1 MNTFGTI
8 KSKIENAS
16 IKLYGKKSF
25 SNFMNGLKNNL
36 LENKDLS
43 ELYYIYD
50 DLSQKKGLNKDLATD
65 YVNETIE
72 YSQVLIE
79 NNYVGLVKLDKWIN
93 DIISES
99 KNPYQDIDNVIY
111 IKSIRNLE
119 TLLESKKN
127 ILNVISSKSE
137 NKINESI
144 NLPISSML
152 KVANQNINSEL
163 KNLSE
168 SDLKELELIS
178 NMTKD
183 ELKEN
188 IIGIQE
194 SIIPKLKSSLNE
206 STDDDIQK
214 KIEQTIEKIK
224 NSPIDKYN
232 YYKLK
237 KLNQGL

>member
-214 KIEQTIEKIK
+214 KIEQTIE
-224 NSPIDKYN
+224 
-232 YYKLK
+232 
-237 KLNQGL
+237 

>member
-119 TLLESKKN
+119 TLL
-127 ILNVISSKSE
+127 
-137 NKINESI
+137 
-144 NLPISSML
+144 
-152 KVANQNINSEL
+152 
-163 KNLSE
+163 
-168 SDLKELELIS
+168 DFH
-178 NMTKD
+178 
-183 ELKEN
+183 
-188 IIGIQE
+188 
-194 SIIPKLKSSLNE
+194 
-206 STDDDIQK
+206 
-214 KIEQTIEKIK
+214 
-224 NSPIDKYN
+224 
-232 YYKLK
+232 
-237 KLNQGL
+237 